1 MKDGSKLA
9 QKLPQLS
16 TLVKKLVPYVIRENV
31 PLAYFTFSYKKNLNH
46 TSCTINAM
54 QMI

>member
-31 PLAYFTFSYKKNLNH
+31 PLAYFTFSYKKISTTHLALL
-46 TSCTINAM
+46 TQCR
-54 QMI
+54 